1 MGGVPEPL
9 GTRGEAGLS
18 CSLATHPH
26 HSPVSLRFPF
36 SISTP
41 SDHHQQAQKRR
52 GVSEPLTH
60 RPQSS
65 VHLHKGV
72 EGWAGLCPASLREE
86 WQWEE
91 ETHTNP
97 VFHLLDEQACHCQD
111 GHTGVSAGVGL
122 PPGGKG
128 QAQGPD
134 PKQGALGGQ
143 CGSDG
148 QASGSV
154 AQLLPPST
162 ASSMVGTWLDPMQD
176 FWEPTPFPSFRMRLA
191 SLRVIWPGSHLGGP
205 AYLPQVQL
213 QHLGPRR
220 AELEG
225 EGTAVW
231 EDCLRWGSRAGA
243 PFKTAESLLS
253 CKVGYVGETFSFSR
267 CSASSRAPAGS
278 RARARASSGARGSSS
293 CSSTVRAGA
302 GGGLTTSSLTSS
314 SLTSIGLS
322 RAGASAISFSPSA
335 SF

>member
-1 MGGVPEPL
+1 MPDEGLLSPQNRAGGEQEDRGLWLGRARHNSDLTHLLIPLGGLRSDGFYSKGTGLKESCGWVPEPL

-26 HSPVSLRFPF
+26 HSPASLRFPF

-65 VHLHKGV
+65 DHLHKGV
-72 EGWAGLCPASLREE
+72 EGWAGLCPGSLREE

-111 GHTGVSAGVGL
+111 GHTGVSTGVGF

-162 ASSMVGTWLDPMQD
+162 TSSMVGTWLDPMQD

-231 EDCLRWGSRAGA
+231 EDCLRWGS
-243 PFKTAESLLS
+243 LQD
-253 CKVGYVGETFSFSR
+253 
-267 CSASSRAPAGS
+267 
-278 RARARASSGARGSSS
+278 SG
-293 CSSTVRAGA
+293 V
-302 GGGLTTSSLTSS
+302 
-314 SLTSIGLS
+314 
-322 RAGASAISFSPSA
+322 SPVL
-335 SF
+335 

>member
-26 HSPVSLRFPF
+26 HSPASLRFPF

-72 EGWAGLCPASLREE
+72 EGWAGLCPGSLREE

-111 GHTGVSAGVGL
+111 GHTGVSAGVGF

-154 AQLLPPST
+154 AQLLPPIPRLL
-162 ASSMVGTWLDPMQD
+162 W
-176 FWEPTPFPSFRMRLA
+176 WEPGWTQCRISGSPRPFPLSGCGWP
-191 SLRVIWPGSHLGGP
+191 LRVSSGLGRTWEALPTFPRSSCNIWGPGGQSWKVRGLQSGKTVCGGVHGLGFP
-205 AYLPQVQL
+205 
-213 QHLGPRR
+213 
-220 AELEG
+220 
-225 EGTAVW
+225 
-231 EDCLRWGSRAGA
+231 SRQR
-243 PFKTAESLLS
+243 SLS
-253 CKVGYVGETFSFSR
+253 CLVK
-267 CSASSRAPAGS
+267 
-278 RARARASSGARGSSS
+278 SG
-293 CSSTVRAGA
+293 T
-302 GGGLTTSSLTSS
+302 
-314 SLTSIGLS
+314 
-322 RAGASAISFSPSA
+322 
-335 SF
+335 